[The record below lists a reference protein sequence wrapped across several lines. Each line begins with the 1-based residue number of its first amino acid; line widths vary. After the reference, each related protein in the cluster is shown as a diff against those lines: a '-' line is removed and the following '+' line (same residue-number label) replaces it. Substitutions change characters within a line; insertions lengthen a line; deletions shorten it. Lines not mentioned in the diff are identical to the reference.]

1 MSKSTKKTATKA
13 SKTTKSTATKATKT
27 VKPTATKT
35 VAKKT
40 TPTKSTGNKVL
51 DGILQN
57 ISDAKKAGA
66 KSVVV
71 FTTNSSHYKANLSVI
86 GFGSTDLK
94 PKVLEAYKHIFCKF
108 DVSTKLVNPNELAV
122 EWIVKLK

>member
-1 MSKSTKKTATKA
+1 MSKAKKTAA
-13 SKTTKSTATKATKT
+13 TAK
-27 VKPTATKT
+27 KT
-35 VAKKT
+35 VATKKVAAPKKATTPKKVAAPKKT
-40 TPTKSTGNKVL
+40 TGNKVL

-71 FTTNSSHYKANLSVI
+71 FTTNETHYKQSKDPN
-86 GFGSTDLK
+86 GFGSSDLK

-108 DVSTKLVNPNELAV
+108 DLNHKLVDINTKSV

>member
-1 MSKSTKKTATKA
+1 MSKPTKKT
-13 SKTTKSTATKATKT
+13 ATKT

-40 TPTKSTGNKVL
+40 TTKSTGNKVL

-57 ISDAKKAGA
+57 IADAKKAGA

-71 FTTNSSHYKANLSVI
+71 FTTNTSHHKANTDAM
-86 GFGSTDLK
+86 GFGVNDLK

-108 DVSTKLVNPNELAV
+108 DVSTKLVNPNEHAV